1 MDKESSR
8 GIGMR
13 LLAPRLNNRNLI
25 FSAPPNQHW
34 PRPRPLLENQ
44 PWEVHC
50 RVTLLR
56 SSPILKTAAD
66 YTYTHI
72 HTKTIT
78 DTNTYTHSFTSP
90 PPIPR
95 LRRFEPPAWQAGLWL
110 APGNGCMSGW
120 LIARAGLL
128 PLLQSHVSMVYY
140 VLLLLR
146 CFSCSHTVLPKE
158 HSLGVIFFLLAFL
171 LFAVFFFNSLS
182 SCPVYPI
189 VIYVCCVWT
198 GWWLISLVLE
208 TSDNKVLLL
217 LLMFNH
223 DFFSTDS
230 TWQPYILM
238 RMLGVPKPQ
247 RQLGS
252 HNLRWFSQN
261 TRKDNALQSQWKWL

>member
-13 LLAPRLNNRNLI
+13 LLALRLNNRNLI

-44 PWEVHC
+44 PWEEHC
-50 RVTLLR
+50 GVTLLR
-56 SSPILKTAAD
+56 SSPFYRHLLITN
-66 YTYTHI
+66 YCTYTHI
-72 HTKTIT
+72 HTQTIT
-78 DTNTYTHSFTSP
+78 HTHTYTHSFTSP

-120 LIARAGLL
+120 LLARAGLL
-128 PLLQSHVSMVYY
+128 PLLQSRVSMVYY

-158 HSLGVIFFLLAFL
+158 HSLGVIFFSLHSSCY
-171 LFAVFFFNSLS
+171 AVFFFNSLS
-182 SCPVYPI
+182 SCPVYPL

-198 GWWLISLVLE
+198 GWWLISLVLV
-208 TSDNKVLLL
+208 TSDNKGLLL
-217 LLMFNH
+217 L
-223 DFFSTDS
+223 
-230 TWQPYILM
+230 
-238 RMLGVPKPQ
+238 VC
-247 RQLGS
+247 
-252 HNLRWFSQN
+252 
-261 TRKDNALQSQWKWL
+261 QSYNGRYRSLSL